1 MASERLRQKQS
12 SKNEAVGEE
21 CSRLRASSGT
31 LPSPMH
37 DDERSIRPET
47 LSDRSA
53 TDRPAASASAA
64 DGLTAPPDKLPLEL
78 LRAKRR
84 ELLAEL
90 REVDGKIRALEE
102 KTEQPPQRERVAMH
116 VQEVLEEQESAS
128 ASDLVRAVLRRDNRL
143 HAGTVRAYI
152 SSLRRDGRLRAVGGR
167 GVPGD
172 PLVLALPEEGG
183 AAATSSTSGPTAE
196 NPKMPEARA
205 PSAATDSSTTE
216 TEVVTAAVTVGAKSA
231 V

>member
-1 MASERLRQKQS
+1 
-12 SKNEAVGEE
+12 
-21 CSRLRASSGT
+21 
-31 LPSPMH
+31 MH
-37 DDERSIRPET
+37 DDERSIRPD
-47 LSDRSA
+47 SNA
-53 TDRPAASASAA
+53 DRPSAA
-64 DGLTAPPDKLPLEL
+64 DRLPLEL
-78 LRAKRR
+78 LRSRRR

-116 VQEVLEEQESAS
+116 VREVLEEQERAS

-172 PLVLALPEEGG
+172 PLVLALPEGDAE
-183 AAATSSTSGPTAE
+183 ADAATPSLPTKAVEAPTTASAKPATSEAE
-196 NPKMPEARA
+196 IP
-205 PSAATDSSTTE
+205 AT
-216 TEVVTAAVTVGAKSA
+216 VAVGAK
-231 V
+231 